1 MKPYVFV
8 IPLLLSALN
17 VFSQKFQPAKKYKID
32 TIQIAESNLDGKI
45 LKSVKSNLLKEGYNY
60 LQLGNDRVLYIERR
74 GKKINSFVLTKY
86 DGTILE
92 KIAVSSG
99 RFSFECGRIACGCLG
114 TADCDDL
121 LSTGLCGAT
130 ICVDNALG
138 SGKKVCICIRN

>member
-8 IPLLLSALN
+8 MLLVLSAFT
-17 VFSQKFQPAKKYKID
+17 VYSQKFQPAKKYKID
-32 TIQIAESNLDGKI
+32 ITQIAESRPGGKI
-45 LKSVKSNLLKEGYNY
+45 VRSFKNNVLKEGYNY
-60 LQLGNDRVLYIERR
+60 LQVGNDSLLYIERR
-74 GKKINSFVLTKY
+74 KAKIKSFVLTKS

-99 RFSFECGRIACGCLG
+99 RFSFECGRIACGCVG
-114 TADCDDL
+114 TTDCDDL